1 MKRVCMVVPNRMVKG
16 GIAAV
21 VNGYRG
27 SQLEK
32 DYEITYVGVDWF
44 KEHYSSQAFFAN
56 TLDEAKCLAD
66 KILSGYDYK
75 RNDNYFEQEYYGKL
89 RRKIE
94 QELRI

>member
-1 MKRVCMVVPNRMVKG
+1 MLIGLKSI
-16 GIAAV
+16 IAH
-21 VNGYRG
+21 R
-27 SQLEK
+27 
-32 DYEITYVGVDWF
+32 
-44 KEHYSSQAFFAN
+44 HFFAN

-89 RRKIE
+89 RGKIE